1 MKKIIALFVLCIY
14 CLACIPATVN
24 ATDTQQALSSNSR
37 QGLDAQISV
46 LGDGKLISN
55 AKAVFL
61 YETTTNT
68 LVYSYN
74 ADEKLSPASLVKVL
88 TALIAVEEGDLSA
101 KITVKQSVLDTVPN
115 GAVKTEFID
124 GEVLTLQDLL
134 YCMMVDSGNDAAA
147 LIADHIAGDQS
158 AFVAK
163 MNAYAIELGCTNTS
177 LTNVHGLHDDDQYMS
192 ARDAGRIMVA
202 ASNNETIRQIMGAK
216 DYTVN
221 ANQKSTERNLVSE
234 YHLINGDTKK
244 TYLDERV
251 KAGRAGIA
259 DDKTRNVAA
268 IAESD
273 GMQFV
278 SVVMGSVSKYESN
291 RVTITVYGGYAETSK
306 LLDLATDGYSSY
318 QLVYESQILQQIAVP
333 NGDCDASLGASK
345 SEFAILPDGTDMSS
359 LSIEYVYDRQL
370 IAPVT
375 AGEQYAVARY
385 MYGDICV
392 AEVGLVAMNPVQENI
407 TTMVEQK
414 TTPKQENT
422 SVWTTVLM
430 IVVCLLVLYFAYI
443 TYVRKMRAKT
453 KARNSQRNRRSQYDR
468 VGKS

>member
-1 MKKIIALFVLCIY
+1 MKKMIALFALCFY
-14 CLACIPATVN
+14 CITCIPTVN
-24 ATDTQQALSSNSR
+24 ATDAQQTVESNSR
-37 QGLDAQISV
+37 QGLDAQSSV

-61 YETTTNT
+61 FETTTNT

-88 TALIAVEEGDLSA
+88 TGLIAVEEGDLSA

-115 GAVKTEFID
+115 GAVKTEFVD

-147 LIADHIAGDQS
+147 LIADYIAGDQS

-163 MNAYAIELGCTNTS
+163 MNAFAAELGCTNTS
-177 LTNVHGLHDDDQYMS
+177 FTNVHGLHDDEQYMS

-202 ASNNETIRQIMGAK
+202 ASNNETMRQVMGAK
-216 DYTVN
+216 YYTVN
-221 ANQKSTERNLVSE
+221 ANQKSPERNLVSE

-259 DDKTRNVAA
+259 DDRTRNVAA
-268 IAESD
+268 ISESG

-318 QLVYESQILQQIAVP
+318 QLVYESQIMQQISVP
-333 NGDCDASLGASK
+333 NGDCAASLGASK
-345 SEFAILPDGTDMSS
+345 SESAILPDGTSMSS

-375 AGEQYAVARY
+375 AGEQYAIARY
-385 MYGDICV
+385 MHGDICV
-392 AEVGLVAMNPVQENI
+392 AEVGLIAMNPVQEN
-407 TTMVEQK
+407 TEAMVEQK
-414 TTPKQENT
+414 TTPKKET
-422 SVWTTVLM
+422 ASGWTTVLM
-430 IVVCLLVLYFAYI
+430 IAVCLFVLYFSYI
-443 TYVRKMRAKT
+443 TYARTRRAKT
-453 KARNSQRNRRSQYDR
+453 NTKNNQHNRRSQHDR
-468 VGKS
+468 VG